1 MFNRL
6 LIFNAAFLS
15 ALALAAPKDLHAQS
29 DCHPSYENV
38 CLPLDGPDVDC
49 ADGGGDGPLFVEG
62 PVRIVGP
69 DPYRLDR
76 DKDGV
81 ACEKKDS

>member
-1 MFNRL
+1 MPERYLNYH
-6 LIFNAAFLS
+6 AAFLTVF
-15 ALALAAPKDLHAQS
+15 ALAAPEGVNAQS
-29 DCHPSYENV
+29 ECHPSYENV
-38 CLPLDGPDVDC
+38 CLPLHGPDVDC
-49 ADGGGDGPLFVEG
+49 AGGGGDGPLFVEG

>member
-1 MFNRL
+1 MIERYLNYH
-6 LIFNAAFLS
+6 AAFLTVF
-15 ALALAAPKDLHAQS
+15 ALAAPVGVHAQS
-29 DCHPSYENV
+29 ECHPSYENV
-38 CLPLDGPDVDC
+38 CLPLHGPDVDC
-49 ADGGGDGPLFVEG
+49 AGGGGDGPLFVEG